1 MFDRTEPAIGRTSR
15 QTEAISL
22 GKLRLSAGLFYLLSG
37 CRFRRPTGVTDAP
50 ALGNIHRQIPI
61 TFGFCTSIHA
71 SKSGGSCNAFRCSG
85 MWKENQGSAGRKKLT
100 QMELAEQI
108 CITTDHLR
116 AIERGRRACSI
127 DLLVDLSLFFEV
139 TLDHLILGRT
149 PANEI
154 IRAEILQAIGIL
166 QNIKNT
172 L

>member
-1 MFDRTEPAIGRTSR
+1 MRFDPVEC
-15 QTEAISL
+15 
-22 GKLRLSAGLFYLLSG
+22 GKRIKALREK
-37 CRFRRPTGVTDAP
+37 R
-50 ALGNIHRQIPI
+50 
-61 TFGFCTSIHA
+61 
-71 SKSGGSCNAFRCSG
+71 
-85 MWKENQGSAGRKKLT
+85 LT

-139 TLDHLILGRT
+139 TLDHLILDRT

>member
-1 MFDRTEPAIGRTSR
+1 MRFDPVEC
-15 QTEAISL
+15 
-22 GKLRLSAGLFYLLSG
+22 GKRINALREEK
-37 CRFRRPTGVTDAP
+37 R
-50 ALGNIHRQIPI
+50 
-61 TFGFCTSIHA
+61 
-71 SKSGGSCNAFRCSG
+71 
-85 MWKENQGSAGRKKLT
+85 LT

>member
-1 MFDRTEPAIGRTSR
+1 MRFDAVECEKRIKA
-15 QTEAISL
+15 
-22 GKLRLSAGLFYLLSG
+22 LREEK
-37 CRFRRPTGVTDAP
+37 R
-50 ALGNIHRQIPI
+50 
-61 TFGFCTSIHA
+61 
-71 SKSGGSCNAFRCSG
+71 
-85 MWKENQGSAGRKKLT
+85 LT

>member
-1 MFDRTEPAIGRTSR
+1 MRFDAVEC
-15 QTEAISL
+15 
-22 GKLRLSAGLFYLLSG
+22 GKRIKALREEK
-37 CRFRRPTGVTDAP
+37 R
-50 ALGNIHRQIPI
+50 
-61 TFGFCTSIHA
+61 
-71 SKSGGSCNAFRCSG
+71 
-85 MWKENQGSAGRKKLT
+85 LT

-108 CITTDHLR
+108 CITTDHLRAIETTDHLR

>member
-1 MFDRTEPAIGRTSR
+1 MRFDPVECGKRIK
-15 QTEAISL
+15 SL
-22 GKLRLSAGLFYLLSG
+22 REEKG
-37 CRFRRPTGVTDAP
+37 
-50 ALGNIHRQIPI
+50 
-61 TFGFCTSIHA
+61 
-71 SKSGGSCNAFRCSG
+71 
-85 MWKENQGSAGRKKLT
+85 LT
-100 QMELAEQI
+100 QMQLAEQTR
-108 CITTDHLR
+108 ITTDHLR

>member
-1 MFDRTEPAIGRTSR
+1 MRFDPVEC
-15 QTEAISL
+15 
-22 GKLRLSAGLFYLLSG
+22 GKRIKALREEK
-37 CRFRRPTGVTDAP
+37 R
-50 ALGNIHRQIPI
+50 
-61 TFGFCTSIHA
+61 
-71 SKSGGSCNAFRCSG
+71 
-85 MWKENQGSAGRKKLT
+85 LT

-154 IRAEILQAIGIL
+154 IRAEILQAIEIL

>member
-1 MFDRTEPAIGRTSR
+1 MRFDPVEC
-15 QTEAISL
+15 
-22 GKLRLSAGLFYLLSG
+22 GKRIKALREEK
-37 CRFRRPTGVTDAP
+37 R
-50 ALGNIHRQIPI
+50 
-61 TFGFCTSIHA
+61 
-71 SKSGGSCNAFRCSG
+71 
-85 MWKENQGSAGRKKLT
+85 LT

-154 IRAEILQAIGIL
+154 IRAEILQAIVIL

>member
-1 MFDRTEPAIGRTSR
+1 MRFDPVEC
-15 QTEAISL
+15 
-22 GKLRLSAGLFYLLSG
+22 GKRIKALREEK
-37 CRFRRPTGVTDAP
+37 R
-50 ALGNIHRQIPI
+50 
-61 TFGFCTSIHA
+61 
-71 SKSGGSCNAFRCSG
+71 
-85 MWKENQGSAGRKKLT
+85 LT

-154 IRAEILQAIGIL
+154 IRAEILQAIESCKTSKTPFSL
-166 QNIKNT
+166 VS
-172 L
+172 LPCL